1 MGFVTR
7 WLALGFGA
15 IAGLIVVGISG
26 AVFEMWEVG
35 LVLGVLVGVVVA
47 RFAVHEAR
55 RARHDADPTR
65 AARRGSWEPR

>member
-15 IAGLIVVGISG
+15 IACLIVVGISG

-35 LVLGVLVGVVVA
+35 LVPGVLVGGVVA
-47 RFAVHEAR
+47 RFAVREAR
-55 RARHDADPTR
+55 RARDDADPTR